1 MLIWGLK
8 LMQIIMIVVGVTV
21 TVICTAIIILKKKGI
36 ILIDKGS
43 WVYKVCAFF
52 LCWAICCTL
61 CGIFLI
67 PYFIQ
72 NVAIKI

>member
-1 MLIWGLK
+1 MLIPGLK
-8 LMQIIMIVVGVTV
+8 LMQIIMIVVGVIV
-21 TVICTAIIILKKKGI
+21 MIACTAIIFLKKKGI
-36 ILIDKGS
+36 KFTNKSG

-52 LCWAICCTL
+52 LCWAIGCTL

-72 NVAIKI
+72 NVSA